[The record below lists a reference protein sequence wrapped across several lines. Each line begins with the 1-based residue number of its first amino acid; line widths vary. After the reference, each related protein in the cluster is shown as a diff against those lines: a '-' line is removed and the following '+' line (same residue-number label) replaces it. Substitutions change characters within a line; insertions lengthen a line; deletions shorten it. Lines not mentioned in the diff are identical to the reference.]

1 MRGIR
6 TAVCLALF
14 AAPLL
19 VLLQTGGPA
28 TPGALTDGPVERIR
42 GIYLQR
48 SIQTATVDERLIL
61 LTRMTRFR
69 KCGNLRAIAQ
79 DFNEHVVEVTGRN
92 VEGVGFVA
100 GFVNAVEGCSP
111 ATAFTQGPGE

>member
-1 MRGIR
+1 MR

-28 TPGALTDGPVERIR
+28 APGPLTEGPVERIR

-48 SIQTATVDERLIL
+48 SIQTATVGEQKIL

-69 KCGNLRAIAQ
+69 KCGNLRALAQ
-79 DFNEHVVEVTGRN
+79 DFNEHIVEVTGRN
-92 VEGVGFVA
+92 VDGIGFVA
-100 GFVNAVEGCSP
+100 GFVNAIEGCSP
-111 ATAFTQGPGE
+111 ATAFTRGPGE